1 VGRRTTVVRSDDL
14 TWGLHWTTSAKY
26 DAKVRGKRRAR
37 VLVARTHLNPLR
49 PRLDSTARRSD
60 LLVEARRPRV
70 WRREEPGAARRLG
83 DDDERHFSGRLVDR
97 RDWRLGLESSALR
110 ENDKKGPFAFRPPD
124 SRAPTPPSGL
134 TGAMGDFGEGPLGT
148 KLGQGATAVK
158 YPRPTRV
165 KNKTPAPTQVRPR
178 AAARRAFSSR
188 LLEIS
193 LLPRL
198 ERVSPPAMID
208 AR

>member
-1 VGRRTTVVRSDDL
+1 VVIHDDAHQEKLAVVQMRVARSARAVRHLRRRNTAVLSLGQRRGLVRAAVAAAACGEEKTRRRVSDEEGERVGRRTTVVRSDDL

-110 ENDKKGPFAFRPPD
+110 ENDKKGPFAKATRF
-124 SRAPTPPSGL
+124 A
-134 TGAMGDFGEGPLGT
+134 GAD
-148 KLGQGATAVK
+148 AAV
-158 YPRPTRV
+158 RSHGR
-165 KNKTPAPTQVRPR
+165 
-178 AAARRAFSSR
+178 
-188 LLEIS
+188 
-193 LLPRL
+193 
-198 ERVSPPAMID
+198 D
-208 AR
+208 G